1 MIFRRRR
8 FESEMDDELRFH
20 IDAYADDLVSR
31 GMTRADALRQARIE
45 FGATESAKDECRRAW
60 GVRWLDDLRGDLR
73 LALRTWR
80 RNPAFVTVAVLSLA
94 LGIGANTAI
103 FGLMDAV
110 IFRSLPVRDPAGLVF
125 VQTAGIAG
133 RDGPPYPYFELLRD
147 QSHSFQSVAAYSA
160 SNMELAIDGVREQVR
175 GVWVTG
181 NFYATMGVSPLLGR
195 TIQSSDDQQGSP
207 AAVISQAFWAQRFG
221 ADPTIL
227 GHTLHVF
234 DQTVTIVG
242 VIPSGI
248 MSPEL
253 GRPIDIALP
262 MKFSDP
268 AKMRDR
274 VSLWLDVVARLAP
287 GVPAPQA
294 RAEANAFFSAYL
306 SDVPL
311 IPDVRKRLYDH
322 IEVQPAAK
330 GLGGLRAQFTQPLTA
345 MMVLAGLVLLAACIN
360 VANLMLARASARQR
374 EFAVRLAI
382 GAGRAR
388 LIRQTLTEALVIGAA
403 GAALAVVFARQVEA
417 ILASFFDQG
426 NNRIVLDLPLDGRML
441 LFTLAATLLS
451 VMAFGSL
458 PAVQASGIDPAVG
471 LQARSRSIAGGRRSL
486 RLSRALV
493 ILQVAL
499 STTLLAAA
507 GLFIATLAQ
516 LKSVDLGLTR
526 DTVLTMEVTPER
538 QLSGTPQWLGAEAE
552 MLDRVRTLPGVRSAA
567 WATMNPMSG
576 RDRGAVLDVPGFVPA
591 NFGQTEIHLAAI
603 SPDYFQTFGVPL
615 LLGRNFTAR
624 DESTAPKVAI
634 LNETAAR
641 LYFSTGTP
649 VGKRVRFA
657 NYPDRDLIYEIV
669 GVVKDSKHDNLR
681 EGPTRFIYLPL
692 PQSVDRV
699 NRLALAVRCTGN
711 PSSLVETIQQEL
723 RRVRSTILV
732 TNVSTIEKQVDL
744 YLRRERIITLLAI
757 AFGVLALALACI
769 GLYGTLAYTVTRR
782 TTELG
787 IRMALGATK
796 AEMVWL
802 ILREALAMAA
812 KGILLA
818 TPAVFALGRFAR
830 GLLFDISPFDV
841 RTYASA
847 MVTLLVFTIVAAVVP
862 AMRAGRLD
870 PTSALRC
877 D

>member
-8 FESEMDDELRFH
+8 FESVMDDELRFH
-20 IDAYADDLVSR
+20 IEAYADDLVDR
-31 GMTRADALRQARIE
+31 GMTRAEALRQARIE

-80 RNPAFVTVAVLSLA
+80 RNPAFISVAVLSLA

-125 VQTAGIAG
+125 IQTAGIAG

-160 SNMELAIDGVREQVR
+160 SNMEVVIDGTREQVR

-181 NFYATMGVSPLLGR
+181 NFYTTLGVSPLLGR
-195 TIQSSDDQQGSP
+195 TIQASDDRPGG
-207 AAVISQAFWAQRFG
+207 AVAVISRAFWSQHFG
-221 ADPTIL
+221 SDPAIIGRVLETFEQPL
-227 GHTLHVF
+227 
-234 DQTVTIVG
+234 TIVG
-242 VIPSGI
+242 VMPSGI
-248 MSPEL
+248 MSPET
-253 GRPIDIALP
+253 GRPIDIAVP
-262 MKFSDP
+262 MIFSDP

-274 VSLWLDVVARLAP
+274 VSLWVEVVARLAP
-287 GVPAPQA
+287 GVASAQA
-294 RAEANAFFSAYL
+294 RAEANALFSAYL

-322 IEVQPAAK
+322 IEVRPAAK
-330 GLGGLRAQFTQPLTA
+330 GSGGLRAQFTQPLTA
-345 MMVLAGLVLLAACIN
+345 IMVLAGLVLLAACVN
-360 VANLMLARASARQR
+360 VANLMLARATARRR

-388 LIRQTLTEALVIGAA
+388 LICQTLTEALVMGAA
-403 GAALAVVFARQVEA
+403 GAALAVLFARRVES

-426 NNRIVLDLPLDGRML
+426 NKRIVLDLPLDARML

-451 VMAFGSL
+451 VMAFGIL
-458 PAVQASGIDPAVG
+458 PALQASGIDPAAG
-471 LQARSRSIAGGRRSL
+471 LQAGSRGIAGSRLSL
-486 RLSRALV
+486 RLGRALV
-493 ILQVAL
+493 VLQVAL
-499 STTLLAAA
+499 STALLAAA

-526 DTVLTMEVTPER
+526 DAVLTMEVTPER
-538 QLSGTPQWLGAEAE
+538 QLFGTQRWLVAESE
-552 MLDRVRTLPGVRSAA
+552 MLDRVRSLPGVRSAA

-576 RDRGAVLDVPGFVPA
+576 RDRGAVLEVAGFVPA
-591 NFGQTEIHLAAI
+591 NYSQTEIHLAAI

-615 LLGRNFTAR
+615 LLGRTFTTR

-634 LNETAAR
+634 LNETAAQ
-641 LYFSTGTP
+641 LYFSKGNP
-649 VGKRVRFA
+649 IGKRVRFA
-657 NYPDRDLIYEIV
+657 NYPDRGLVYEIV

-699 NRLALAVRCTGN
+699 NRLALAVRCVGN
-711 PSSLVETIQQEL
+711 PASLVETIQQEL

-732 TNVSTIEKQVDL
+732 TNVSTIEKQVEL
-744 YLRRERIITLLAI
+744 YLRPERVITLLAS

-782 TTELG
+782 TSELG
-787 IRMALGATK
+787 IRMALGATRG
-796 AEMVWL
+796 ELVWL
-802 ILREALAMAA
+802 ILREALVMAA
-812 KGILLA
+812 KGILIA
-818 TPAVFALGRFAR
+818 TPALFALGRFSRA
-830 GLLFDISPFDV
+830 LLFGISPYDL
-841 RTYASA
+841 RAYAGA
-847 MVTLLVFTIVAAVVP
+847 MATLLVFTIAAAVVP
-862 AMRAGRLD
+862 AVRAGRLD
-870 PTSALRC
+870 AMSALRC